1 MSLPHALKFC
11 DVRKGNET
19 LMTFDK
25 EKIQELKRMGNVLRK
40 NVVYSMG
47 VDYPGHIGGSFSAA
61 DIMAALYFY
70 KMKHDP
76 KNRYMKERDRL
87 ILSKGHVA
95 ILQYAALAEAGYFPK
110 EELKS
115 TKTIHSNLQG
125 HPDLLKSGHLGIEAG
140 TGSLG
145 QGLSIGVG
153 MALGLRLDGLLS
165 KTYVLLGDGEL
176 AEGQVWEAAMAAK
189 VYALDN
195 LVAIVDRNH
204 KQAQGSIKER
214 FDINPISEKWQ
225 AFGWNVIEI
234 DGHNMEEILQGL
246 DGADQVKGKPTVI
259 IANTVK
265 GKGFD
270 QAQAHMAGMHN
281 APLTQEQYEAVMA
294 KLS

>member
-1 MSLPHALKFC
+1 MKYNK
-11 DVRKGNET
+11 D
-19 LMTFDK
+19 M
-25 EKIQELKRMGNVLRK
+25 IQKLEAMGNTLRR

-47 VDYPGHIGGSFSAA
+47 VNYPGHIGGSFSAA

-76 KNRYMKERDRL
+76 KDRYMKDRDRL

-95 ILQYAALAEAGYFPK
+95 ILQYAALTEAGYISK
-110 EELKS
+110 EELKE

-125 HPDLLKSGHLGIEAG
+125 HPDLLKSTHLGIEAG

-153 MALGLRLDGLLS
+153 MALGLRLDGLSS
-165 KTYVLLGDGEL
+165 KIYVILGDGEL

-189 VYALDN
+189 VYELDN
-195 LVAIVDRNH
+195 LVAIVDRNN
-204 KQAQGSIKER
+204 KQAQGSVEGR
-214 FDINPISEKWQ
+214 FDISPISEKWQ

-246 DGADQVKGKPTVI
+246 DQADQVKGKPTVI

-270 QAQAHMAGMHN
+270 QAEANMAGMHN
-281 APLTQEQYEAVMA
+281 APLTEEQYQAIMA
-294 KLS
+294 KLSQGDITPLCLHKSSNE